1 MKNKIFETA
10 NIETQSPTNTWVNQS
25 NKSRISAVESII
37 NDDLAIKDILEV
49 ITTKSDGQVLVKF
62 LITQTAEK
70 RGTLLLDLEQRLKN
84 SIDIG
89 ITVWLEPLGD
99 KNSLRNLRG
108 IKVKTL

>member
-1 MKNKIFETA
+1 MKNKIFESA
-10 NIETQSPTNTWVNQS
+10 NAETYKPTNYWVNLS
-25 NKSRISAVESII
+25 NKSQISAVESII
-37 NDDLAIKDILEV
+37 HANPNIKNLVEV
-49 ITTKSDGQVLVKF
+49 ISATSDGQVLVKF
-62 LITQTAEK
+62 LMPQPADK
-70 RGTLLLDLEQRLKN
+70 RGTILLDLEQDLKN